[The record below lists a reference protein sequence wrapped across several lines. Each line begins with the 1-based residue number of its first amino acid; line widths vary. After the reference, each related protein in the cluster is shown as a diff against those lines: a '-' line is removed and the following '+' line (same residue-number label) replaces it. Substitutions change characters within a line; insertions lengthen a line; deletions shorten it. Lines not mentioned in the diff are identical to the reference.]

1 MSGQVSLADLRWWHV
16 QSDAKRNLSAMKAFH
31 LDRHAYQVSA
41 PQLAAV
47 FAIMAMAASQSLQAQ
62 TETSAPLWEVG
73 GFTVGVSQQ
82 AYPGSD
88 QQVNRSLALPL
99 FVYRGELLRADRETA
114 GIRAIRNSAFELDIG
129 VAGSFGARSEEIE
142 ARRGMRE
149 LGTLVEFGPRLKW
162 QLGTGPGNGRWRAEL
177 PLRGVFDLRDSAAYR
192 GLAFEPK
199 LVFERQTREGWRYN
213 ASLAAIIAD
222 LRLAQT
228 FYEVNEFEATPLRPE
243 FAASNG
249 LIAWRLAASFS
260 RNLAPDWRLFGFAR
274 VDTVAGAANENSPL
288 VRKTTGTT
296 MGLGIAY
303 TWQRSTQRASE

>member
-1 MSGQVSLADLRWWHV
+1 MQAFELDGRSFQVL
-16 QSDAKRNLSAMKAFH
+16 
-31 LDRHAYQVSA
+31 A
-41 PQLAAV
+41 PQLAGV
-47 FAIMAMAASQSLQAQ
+47 FAAMAMVTSQAAQAQ

-73 GFTVGVSQQ
+73 GFTVGISQQ

-99 FVYRGELLRADRETA
+99 VVYRGELLRADRETT
-114 GIRAIRNSAFELDIG
+114 GIRAFRNSAFEVDIG
-129 VAGSFGARSEEIE
+129 VAGSFGARSGELE

-162 QLGTGPGNGRWRAEL
+162 QLGTGPGNGRWRAEV
-177 PLRGVFDLRDSAAYR
+177 PLRGVFDLSDSAAYR
-192 GLAFEPK
+192 GLAFEPR
-199 LVFERQTREGWRYN
+199 LVFERQTRDGWRYN

-249 LIAWRLAASFS
+249 LVAWRLATSFS

-274 VDTVAGAANENSPL
+274 VDTVAGSANENSPL
-288 VRKTTGTT
+288 VRRTTGTT
-296 MGLGIAY
+296 VGLGIAY